1 MEDWQPFA
9 FSRTETNS
17 TKIEVAAFEMYLTAK
32 LMKNFLSSV
41 PWHREKHAF
50 LREEKKLFDN

>member
-17 TKIEVAAFEMYLTAK
+17 TKMEVAAFEMYLTTE
-32 LMKNFLSSV
+32 LMKDVFSSV
-41 PWHREKHAF
+41 PGHHGKHAF
-50 LREEKKLFDN
+50 L